1 MANHDEKNKYA
12 YLDQLSTEEL
22 RQLLCADIDSPV
34 NGDDEA
40 IFYILEVIES
50 REQAHPSSPFPDLG
64 KSWKEFNELYNTPEA
79 ADIFVAVCV
88 HPPRKVMDKKSNIA
102 KKRFIHTSSQPAF

>member
-50 REQAHPSSPFPDLG
+50 
-64 KSWKEFNELYNTPEA
+64 
-79 ADIFVAVCV
+79 
-88 HPPRKVMDKKSNIA
+88 
-102 KKRFIHTSSQPAF
+102 

>member
-40 IFYILEVIES
+40 IFYK
-50 REQAHPSSPFPDLG
+50 DLQNICFFCR
-64 KSWKEFNELYNTPEA
+64 SEDEP
-79 ADIFVAVCV
+79 VMCAVNL
-88 HPPRKVMDKKSNIA
+88 PYQEEK
-102 KKRFIHTSSQPAF
+102 

>member
-40 IFYILEVIES
+40 IFYS
-50 REQAHPSSPFPDLG
+50 CH
-64 KSWKEFNELYNTPEA
+64 Y
-79 ADIFVAVCV
+79 
-88 HPPRKVMDKKSNIA
+88 
-102 KKRFIHTSSQPAF
+102 

>member
-1 MANHDEKNKYA
+1 MAASKNNDMYS

-64 KSWKEFNELYNTPEA
+64 KSWKPADLNWIPE
-79 ADIFVAVCV
+79 
-88 HPPRKVMDKKSNIA
+88 
-102 KKRFIHTSSQPAF
+102 